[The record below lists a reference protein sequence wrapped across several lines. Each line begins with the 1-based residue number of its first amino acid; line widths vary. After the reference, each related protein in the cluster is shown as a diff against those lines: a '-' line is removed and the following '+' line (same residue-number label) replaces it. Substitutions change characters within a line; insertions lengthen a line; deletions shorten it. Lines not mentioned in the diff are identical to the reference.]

1 MEMPSLQLCRC
12 LWLCQL
18 DKHNSLVKVNALLN
32 LDKLLQE
39 NNQQKVKRFL
49 EDPVQVD
56 SHQRLVWPRHG
67 L

>member
-1 MEMPSLQLCRC
+1 MPSLQLCRC
-12 LWLCQL
+12 LWFCQL
-18 DKHNSLVKVNALLN
+18 DKHNSLDKVNALLN

-39 NNQQKVKRFL
+39 NNQLKVKRFL

-56 SHQRLVWPRHG
+56 NHQRLVWPRHG